1 MPRDVTISVE
11 DLTRT
16 LPKEAVPWAYA
27 LAVLLS
33 QKDKQPS
40 RQDLAELIQNENLE
54 VTLRISP
61 RGKNND

>member
-1 MPRDVTISVE
+1 MSRDVTISVE
-11 DLTRT
+11 DLIRT

-40 RQDLAELIQNENLE
+40 RHDLAELIQNENLE

-61 RGKNND
+61 KGKNND

>member
-11 DLTRT
+11 DLIRT

-61 RGKNND
+61 KGKNND